1 LPVAAVALV
10 GGWLALRARPERSSW
25 LAYGP
30 GLAAALLPSL
40 ASVLVEDG
48 QAVRRLLVGI
58 GALAAVVAGSVWR
71 RQAPVVI
78 GGVTLVVVA
87 GAELVRVWDL
97 LPRWIFLAAGGFVL
111 IGLAMTYER
120 RRRDLVRIR
129 TTVGRMT

>member
-1 LPVAAVALV
+1 
-10 GGWLALRARPERSSW
+10 
-25 LAYGP
+25 
-30 GLAAALLPSL
+30 
-40 ASVLVEDG
+40 
-48 QAVRRLLVGI
+48 
-58 GALAAVVAGSVWR
+58 VAGSVWR